1 MGPTRPLISKIAP
14 PELPKVV
21 WRDALFETLDRK
33 AHYAVTWISGMAGA
47 GKTTLVASYLAGRK
61 LPYIWYRVDDGD
73 CDLPS
78 FFHYVGMAVKRAT
91 PRKRKPLPPL
101 TPDYLPGLDVFAG
114 RFFDNLIARLSQPIF
129 IVFDDFQKVASCT
142 ALHRL
147 LKNAFF
153 KLPPHIHV
161 LITSRSEPPSAFA
174 SLLANNRMRILG
186 SNHLRLNLEETRAIL
201 RLETGQPISQ
211 SLSRKCHKQS
221 EGWAAGLVL
230 MAKGM
235 PHDRRPPDRRR
246 LAIPS
251 VVFDYFSSEL
261 FEKLEEAVKAF
272 LLQTA
277 FLPRMTIAMA
287 KALSGRWDAGRILAM
302 LQRSNRFTEKAS
314 DDPTSYQYHALF
326 RQFLTTK
333 ALAVMGEKEVLKIK
347 HHAAMLLAE
356 AGWVE
361 DAACLF
367 IEIDDLAG
375 LERLIRNSAMTL
387 IGQGRHMMLENWL
400 GPLPADR
407 LAAHPWL
414 LYWWAVAGQYRAPY
428 EARQRFIAALK
439 AFTSRSDESGLWLA
453 WAGIVESIVNEW
465 HDFSVLDPWIDWLED
480 RTRSGAA
487 YPSLQI
493 EARVA
498 VAMTVALLIRKPE
511 PDAISPWV
519 QRALALARKGD
530 DIDFHLQAIGWIMTY
545 EAWMGRFDTV
555 AVIRK
560 ESRALAKSRRA
571 HPPMMIHWRWID
583 ISTRLCTM
591 TGKDSILSEVADA
604 IALVHKT
611 GLYAWEHKFF
621 MPGIF
626 AALLLS
632 DFQTADAYL
641 KRFEAVLD
649 QAPYHGHTI
658 YHHFAGLYQL
668 LSGNILQARAH
679 AESALRLAEETGY
692 VLACV
697 ICRIQLAYI
706 RHLQGVTDA
715 AREILEPAYAVA
727 RRTDSALL
735 KFMCLM
741 VFAKMAYDQK
751 DAHQGLAFLKK
762 ALVLGCR
769 HRFLTMVWW
778 WHPELVAY
786 LCAQALIND
795 VETDYVKA
803 LINTHH
809 LAPDPQFADLED
821 WPRALQLRTLG
832 TFQMCRNGTPVCF
845 NGKVQKRPI
854 ELLKFLMAQGERDI
868 PIDRITDNLWPDADG
883 DMAASAFSST
893 LNRLR
898 KLIGIKTAVTLSNG
912 RVSLDS
918 RYVWVDAHI
927 FEAAARRAFARVSG
941 TADRE
946 KLEACEKVIGSYH
959 GNFLDD
965 ENGTPWIIAAR
976 ERLKNLFLDV
986 LKAAGRYRE
995 ASEDWDKA
1003 MAWYQK
1009 GLSVDPLEEHFYQRL
1024 MACYYRQ
1031 GRYAEAAR
1039 VYGRCREVLKNHFDV
1054 PPAKATEDLYRRIRH
1069 ADNPC
1074 TRSVD
1079 LV

>member
-61 LPYIWYRVDDGD
+61 LPYIWYRVDGGD
-73 CDLPS
+73 CDLPT
-78 FFHYVGMAVKRAT
+78 FFHYVGMAVKKAT

-101 TPDYLPGLDVFAG
+101 TPDYLPGLDIFAG

-129 IVFDDFQKVASCT
+129 IVFDDFHKVASCT
-142 ALHRL
+142 ELHRL
-147 LKNAFF
+147 LKEGFL
-153 KLPPHIHV
+153 KLPRHIHV
-161 LITSRSEPPSAFA
+161 LIASRLDPPSAFA
-174 SLLANNRMRILG
+174 SLLANNRMRIID
-186 SNHLRLNLEETRAIL
+186 SNRLRLNLEETRAIL
-201 RLETGQPISQ
+201 RLETGRPIS
-211 SLSRKCHKQS
+211 LCMSRKCHKQS

-230 MAKGM
+230 IAKGM
-235 PHDRRPPDRRR
+235 PHDKR
-246 LAIPS
+246 LPGSRQLVIPS

-261 FEKLEEAVKAF
+261 FDKMEEAVKSF

-277 FLPRMTIAMA
+277 FLPRMTVAMA
-287 KALSGRWDAGRILAM
+287 KVLSGRSDAGHMLAM
-302 LQRSNRFTEKAS
+302 LQHSNRFTEKAS
-314 DDPTSYQYHALF
+314 DDPVSYQYHALF
-326 RQFLTTK
+326 RQFLIAK
-333 ALAVMGEKEVLKIK
+333 ALAVMGENTVLKTK
-347 HHAAMLLAE
+347 HHAAKVLAE

-361 DAACLF
+361 DAAWMF
-367 IEIDDLAG
+367 IEIDDMAG

-387 IGQGRHMMLENWL
+387 IGQGRHMTLEKWL
-400 GPLPADR
+400 GRIPADR
-407 LAAHPWL
+407 LAVHPWL
-414 LYWWAVAGQYRAPY
+414 LYWWGVAGQYRAPH
-428 EARQRFIAALK
+428 EARARFIAALK
-439 AFTSRSDESGLWLA
+439 AFTSLSDERGLWLA

-465 HDFSVLDPWIDWLED
+465 HDFSALDPWIGWLED

-511 PDAISPWV
+511 PDAISPWA
-519 QRALALARKGD
+519 QRALVLARKGD
-530 DIDFHLQAIGWIMTY
+530 DIDFHLQAIGWVMTY

-560 ESRALAKSRRA
+560 ESRALAKSLRA

-583 ISTRLCTM
+583 LSTRLCTM

-697 ICRIQLAYI
+697 ICRIQLAYV
-706 RHLQGVTDA
+706 RHLQGDADA

-727 RRTDSALL
+727 RRTDSTVLT
-735 KFMCLM
+735 FMCLM
-741 VFAKMAYDQK
+741 VFAKIAYDKK
-751 DAHQGLAFLKK
+751 DSHQGLVFLKK
-762 ALVLGCR
+762 ALVLGRQNC
-769 HRFLTMVWW
+769 FLTMVWW
-778 WHPELVAY
+778 WHPGMVAY
-786 LCAQALIND
+786 LCAQALVNGI
-795 VETDYVKA
+795 ETDYVKA
-803 LINTHH
+803 LIHTHH
-809 LAPDPQFADLED
+809 LAPDPAFVDLQD
-821 WPRALQLRTLG
+821 WPRALEVRTLG
-832 TFQMCRNGTPVCF
+832 TFQMRRNGMPVQF
-845 NGKVQKRPI
+845 KGKIQKRPM
-854 ELLKFLMAQGERDI
+854 ELLKFLMAQGGRDI
-868 PIDRITDNLWPDADG
+868 PIDRITDALWPDADG

-898 KLIGIKTAVTLSNG
+898 KLIGINAAVMLSNG

-918 RYVWVDAHI
+918 RYVWVDAHV
-927 FEAAARRAFARVSG
+927 FEAAARRAFTRVG
-941 TADRE
+941 DTADRE
-946 KLEACEKVIGSYH
+946 MLEACEKVIGSYH
-959 GNFLDD
+959 GDFLDD

-976 ERLKNLFLDV
+976 ERLKNLLLDV
-986 LKAAGRYRE
+986 LKTAGRYRE
-995 ASEDWDKA
+995 AAGDWDKA

-1009 GLSVDPLEEHFYQRL
+1009 GLSIDPLEEHFYQRL

-1069 ADNPC
+1069 VDTPRA
-1074 TRSVD
+1074 RSLD